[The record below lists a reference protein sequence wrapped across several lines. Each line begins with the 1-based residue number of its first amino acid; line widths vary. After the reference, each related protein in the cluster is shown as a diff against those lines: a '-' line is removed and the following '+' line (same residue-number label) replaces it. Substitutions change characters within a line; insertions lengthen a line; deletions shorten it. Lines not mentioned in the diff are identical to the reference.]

1 MKALD
6 QEFKDAGL
14 ICFNEIGVDPGV
26 DHLWAIKTIDE
37 AHKAG
42 GKIRSFYS
50 YCGGESTSYHGA
62 TEHG

>member
-1 MKALD
+1 
-6 QEFKDAGL
+6 
-14 ICFNEIGVDPGV
+14 VDPGV